1 MARRSRA
8 SVIVNFSGLG
18 FGTRQSGGEEC
29 CREARTCRE
38 SPRGG
43 ATARRVCEQ
52 QRPPLASCC
61 FSLRERQLPARVG
74 VDRNRDRMARECIVR
89 IRLTVGGS
97 NGLPLC

>member
-1 MARRSRA
+1 A
-8 SVIVNFSGLG
+8 
-18 FGTRQSGGEEC
+18 
-29 CREARTCRE
+29 REARTCRE
-38 SPRGG
+38 TPRGG

-97 NGLPLC
+97 NGLPLCRCPSANMEYIMARNCIVLIRHNVS